1 MPVLD
6 QATVVAA
13 IGDAR
18 QHPILPPVSPYFR
31 WKGWVDRTW
40 AALLLVPGLPVI
52 ALLVAVVRLTSR
64 GPGIFAQVRVGAHG
78 RRFTM
83 YKIRTMRVDAEASTG
98 AVWCKENDPRITPLG
113 NLLRKLH
120 LDELPQLFNV
130 LRGEMSLVG
139 PRPERPEFVNV
150 LAKAIPNYRHRHAI
164 APGVTGL
171 AQVNLPPDTDLES
184 VRKKLHL
191 DLEYVRAGSLLL
203 DLRLLATTL
212 LRLIGI
218 RSGRAVRLLGL
229 EREVPSLACSERE
242 LRLDNAVSI
251 NAFASRLHDLDSADV
266 ATESADLTVR
276 EATGHEE
283 THSEFAVDEVTSSD
297 ATQGTPDSIARA
309 LNRRPR

>member
-1 MPVLD
+1 MD

-13 IGDAR
+13 KGDPW
-18 QHPILPPVSPYFR
+18 QHPALLPVSPYFR
-31 WKGWVDRTW
+31 WKGWIDRTC
-40 AALLLVPGLPVI
+40 AVLLLLPGLPLI
-52 ALLVAVVRLTSR
+52 GLLAALVRLTSR

-83 YKIRTMRVDAEASTG
+83 YKIRTMRVDAEAATG
-98 AVWCKENDPRITPLG
+98 AVWCKENDPRITALG

-150 LAKAIPNYRHRHAI
+150 LAKVIPNYRHRHAI

-184 VRKKLHL
+184 VRKKLYL
-191 DLEYVRAGSLLL
+191 DLEYVRAGSLPL

-212 LRLIGI
+212 LRMIGI

-229 EREVPSLACSERE
+229 EREVPVFACSGRD
-242 LRLDNAVSI
+242 LRFDNVL
-251 NAFASRLHDLDSADV
+251 ASTGFSASLTALDSAD
-266 ATESADLTVR
+266 L
-276 EATGHEE
+276 ATGAAEMTGHEGESHEE
-283 THSEFAVDEVTSSD
+283 THNEFGVEEVTSSD
-297 ATQGTPDSIARA
+297 AAHGTPDAIARA